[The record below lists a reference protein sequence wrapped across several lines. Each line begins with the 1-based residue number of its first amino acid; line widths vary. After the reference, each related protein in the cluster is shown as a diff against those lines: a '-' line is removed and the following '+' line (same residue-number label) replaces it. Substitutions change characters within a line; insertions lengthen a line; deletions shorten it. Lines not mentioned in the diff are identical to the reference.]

1 MFNILEKTHNN
12 LVAIRIEG
20 KINKKDYEDLL
31 PVIEKKSN
39 EHSNINMYLEFHK
52 IEGVTPKAALDDIMT
67 YFKYVADFD
76 KIAVIGEDNWG
87 NLLESTSNAFYSAR
101 IRFFSFN
108 QKEQAENWIE
118 YEA

>member
-1 MFNILEKTHNN
+1 MFNILENTNNN

-20 KINKKDYEDLL
+20 KINKRDYDDLL
-31 PVIEKKSN
+31 PVIEKKRN
-39 EHSNINMYLEFHK
+39 EHSNINMYLEFHD

-87 NLLESTSNAFYSAR
+87 NLLESTSNTFYSAR
-101 IRFFSFN
+101 IRFFSFS
-108 QKEQAENWIE
+108 QKEQAKNWIE
-118 YEA
+118 NET